1 MQGLRRSGRGLE
13 RGRKGG
19 VDHWSEG
26 GRGRQSCRGR
36 CRGVEMLRIGPPIY
50 LRRPG

>member
-1 MQGLRRSGRGLE
+1 MEGLRSSRRDLE

-26 GRGRQSCRGR
+26 GRGRQSCRGG
-36 CRGVEMLRIGPPIY
+36 CRGGERWRIGLPVH